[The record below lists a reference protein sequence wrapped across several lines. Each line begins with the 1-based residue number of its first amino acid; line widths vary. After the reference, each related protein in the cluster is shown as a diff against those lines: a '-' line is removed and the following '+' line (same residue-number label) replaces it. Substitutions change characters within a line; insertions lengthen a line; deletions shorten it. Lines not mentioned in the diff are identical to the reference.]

1 MYYLYLNYTFV
12 LSILNDSRD
21 RKPIKSK
28 AKHSDIP
35 VHIKIRYNIKRKIET
50 SIDKIP
56 FGFTTTKKDQKRI
69 RQFYDDRSFEY
80 TKITLKLS
88 ENENFPLATAYIV

>member
-1 MYYLYLNYTFV
+1 MYCLFLTHRFK
-12 LSILNDSRD
+12 RE
-21 RKPIKSK
+21 K
-28 AKHSDIP
+28 AHKIESETHSDIP
-35 VHIKIRYNIKRKIET
+35 IYIKIRYNIKRKVET
-50 SIDKIP
+50 SINKIP

-69 RQFYDDRSFEY
+69 RQFYNDRSFEY